1 MDFGDKNEKQSNRIV
16 IAPVSGRSR
25 SDAELSST
33 SAGDVIIVKT
43 RSCHTQL
50 SLGQAQGSGES
61 MVGEE
66 LSLHYTK
73 SSSSSAES
81 KKFEWIDPE
90 QSGGGSNKRPSV
102 VVFNILE
109 ETVSHSTP
117 VLHTAGISRDGQRNS
132 IFSCLSD
139 ISFNSFTYSWNYKRM
154 LSLVLILLAIF
165 FIYIF
170 IVLIFFSPAA
180 KTSHLP
186 LENIF
191 F

>member
-1 MDFGDKNEKQSNRIV
+1 MGE
-16 IAPVSGRSR
+16 
-25 SDAELSST
+25 
-33 SAGDVIIVKT
+33 
-43 RSCHTQL
+43 QL
-50 SLGQAQGSGES
+50 SR
-61 MVGEE
+61 
-66 LSLHYTK
+66 HYTK
-73 SSSSSAES
+73 SSTSSAES

-102 VVFNILE
+102 VMFNILE

-117 VLHTAGISRDGQRNS
+117 TLHNTGISRDGQRNS
-132 IFSCLSD
+132 IFSFLSD

-170 IVLIFFSPAA
+170 IVLFFFSPTA
-180 KTSHLP
+180 KTSP
-186 LENIF
+186 IPPENIF